1 MSDAG
6 CVAFL
11 KWALPRLRLRWP
23 GFRRVRR
30 QVCKR
35 VEGRVRELGLADLDA
50 YRALLESR
58 PAEWDE
64 LDRLCRITISRFHR
78 DRAVWEA
85 LAREVLPA
93 LGSRPLAWSAGCAS
107 GEEPYTLALLG
118 ELRVVATDVDETVL
132 RRARAGEY
140 GASSLKELPPEPLER
155 GFVRQGARWRI
166 RPEIAA
172 RVTFLRHD
180 LRAGS
185 PDGPFDLV
193 LCRNL
198 AFTYFDEELQ
208 REVAATLAGAL
219 RPGGALVV
227 GAHEHLPDGAAGFE
241 PWPGA
246 PCVHR
251 RIPYRAGPPPSAT
264 PTRRLR
270 RAPGRQAGPGT
281 RTAGAT
287 GAPTARA

>member
-1 MSDAG
+1 MSDAD

-11 KWALPRLRLRWP
+11 QWALPRLRLRWP

-30 QVCKR
+30 QVCRR
-35 VEGRVRELGLADLDA
+35 VAARVRELGLVDLDA
-50 YRALLESR
+50 YRTLLEAR

-85 LAREVLPA
+85 LAGEVLPA
-93 LGSRPLAWSAGCAS
+93 LGPSPRAWSAGCAS

-118 ELRVVATDVDETVL
+118 ELRIVATDVDETVL
-132 RRARAGEY
+132 RRARAGAY
-140 GASSLKELPPEPLER
+140 GASSLKELKPELLER

-166 RPEIAA
+166 RPEVAA

-180 LRAGS
+180 VRGGA
-185 PDGPFDLV
+185 PDGPFDVV

-208 REVAATLAGAL
+208 REVAATLAAAL
-219 RPGGALVV
+219 RPGGALVL
-227 GAHEHLPDGAAGFE
+227 GAHERLPEGAAGFE

-246 PCVHR
+246 PCASR
-251 RIPYRAGPPPSAT
+251 RIP
-264 PTRRLR
+264 
-270 RAPGRQAGPGT
+270 
-281 RTAGAT
+281 
-287 GAPTARA
+287 

>member
-11 KWALPRLRLRWP
+11 QWALPRLRLRWP

-30 QVCKR
+30 QVCRR
-35 VEGRVRELGLADLDA
+35 VAGRVRELGLPDLA
-50 YRALLESR
+50 SYRTFLESQ
-58 PAEWDE
+58 PAEWE
-64 LDRLCRITISRFHR
+64 VLDRLCRVTISRFYR

-93 LGSRPLAWSAGCAS
+93 LGPEPRAWSAGCAS
-107 GEEPYTLALLG
+107 GEEAYTLALLW
-118 ELRVVATDVDETVL
+118 ELRIVATDVDEAVL
-132 RRARAGEY
+132 RRARAGVY
-140 GASSLKELPPEPLER
+140 AAGSLKKLPPELRDR
-155 GFVRQGARWRI
+155 GFLPEGVRWKI

-172 RVTFLRHD
+172 CVSFLRHD
-180 LRAGS
+180 VRAGA

-208 REVAATLAGAL
+208 CDVAATLASAL

-227 GAHEHLPDGAAGFE
+227 GAHERLPDGATGFE
-241 PWPGA
+241 PWPA
-246 PCVHR
+246 VPHVIR
-251 RIPYRAGPPPSAT
+251 RT
-264 PTRRLR
+264 
-270 RAPGRQAGPGT
+270 
-281 RTAGAT
+281 
-287 GAPTARA
+287 